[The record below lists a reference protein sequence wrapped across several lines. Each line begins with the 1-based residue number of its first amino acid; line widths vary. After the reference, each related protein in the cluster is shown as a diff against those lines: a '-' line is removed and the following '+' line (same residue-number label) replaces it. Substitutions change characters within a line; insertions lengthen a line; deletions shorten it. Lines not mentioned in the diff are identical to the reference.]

1 MSGRFRERIGK
12 LCDAILGGH
21 GMPPRPEIFS
31 PEILPLELH
40 TFKSEQHFLLKYTA
54 S

>member
-1 MSGRFRERIGK
+1 MVGRLRERIGE
-12 LCDAILGGH
+12 LCDAILGGL
-21 GMPPRPEIFS
+21 GMPPHPEIFS

-40 TFKSEQHFLLKYTA
+40 VFKSEQHFLLKYTA